1 MKGERSS
8 PKSLLR
14 RKRVLIPLI
23 ALAAL
28 VVIGLGGY
36 KDITSFAMDEM
47 TGFLV
52 GTGGRADDGLA
63 VKTETPRAAQAA
75 EPAVTANAGTEARAE
90 VKTAPAEVPNPDVSG
105 MEATAANEAPVVLA
119 LSEPA
124 AGAGETNPGAALI
137 QLAAA
142 EAAAAEPALIA
153 PASSEPGAVRAA
165 RRVYTASFLRD
176 PFFSL
181 VQAGKDRPSKLMDVG
196 RAKMVGSVWGEAGI
210 IALLEDDTGRS
221 YALKVGDR
229 VQDGRVIS
237 ITPASI
243 TFSITVFGL
252 TKSVTLELAEEGE

>member
-14 RKRVLIPLI
+14 RKRVLIPLL

-28 VVIGLGGY
+28 VILGLGGY
-36 KDITSFAMDEM
+36 KGITSFAMDEM

-52 GTGGRADDGLA
+52 GTGGRADDGLV
-63 VKTETPRAAQAA
+63 VKAGVPGSAQAA
-75 EPAVTANAGTEARAE
+75 RPAATPETRSGAAPEAAAVAGN
-90 VKTAPAEVPNPDVSG
+90 APAEAPSQPVSRV
-105 MEATAANEAPVVLA
+105 EAAVVEAPVMLA
-119 LSEPA
+119 QGEPA
-124 AGAGETNPGAALI
+124 AKAREATLE
-137 QLAAA
+137 LAAA
-142 EAAAAEPALIA
+142 PASAPGGIA
-153 PASSEPGAVRAA
+153 PAPAEPGAVRAA
-165 RRVYTASFLRD
+165 EKAYTASFLRD

-181 VQAGKDRPSKLMDVG
+181 VQAGKDRPSKLLDVG

-229 VQDGRVIS
+229 VLDGRVIS

-252 TKSVTLELAEEGE
+252 TKSVTLELAGEGE